1 LVVQVDQLKKE
12 RKIMKTMR
20 IMKIELAIEM
30 IEGVYDDVEDHEVIA
45 AWQYLI
51 DIGLVWKLQGYF
63 GRQAARLIEDGVCT
77 P

>member
-1 LVVQVDQLKKE
+1 
-12 RKIMKTMR
+12 MKTMR

-77 P
+77 PWYEN

>member
-1 LVVQVDQLKKE
+1 
-12 RKIMKTMR
+12 MKTMR

>member
-1 LVVQVDQLKKE
+1 
-12 RKIMKTMR
+12 
-20 IMKIELAIEM
+20 MKIELAIEM
-30 IEGVYDDVEDHEVIA
+30 IEGVYDDVEDHEITA

-63 GRQAARLIEDGVCT
+63 GRQAAKLIEDGVCT

>member
-1 LVVQVDQLKKE
+1 
-12 RKIMKTMR
+12 MKTMR

-63 GRQAARLIEDGVCT
+63 SRQAARLIEDGVCT
-77 P
+77 PWYES